1 MFNRVAAWVD
11 QKGVRSVLAAIAIL
25 ASVLLG
31 PFAIM
36 LIAVGPREPL
46 LFFLGLGGVSGLLGG
61 GARIWLGASFFLL
74 PRWARIL
81 LSTFIAA
88 GVAAALLAVFALPSR
103 VYWATVAPLA
113 GLTGLILLVGS
124 IASPP
129 PGSNNSFKPKSLRS
143 GKNMA

>member
-1 MFNRVAAWVD
+1 MFTRVANWVD

-31 PFAIM
+31 PFAII
-36 LIAVGPREPL
+36 LIAFGPREPL
-46 LFFLGLGGVSGLLGG
+46 LFLLGLGGVAGLIGG
-61 GARIWLGASFFLL
+61 GARIWRGATFFLL

-81 LSTFIAA
+81 LATLIAA
-88 GVAAALLAVFALPSR
+88 GVAAAFLAVFALPDK

-113 GLTGLILLVGS
+113 GITGLILLVGS
-124 IASPP
+124 IAGPQQ
-129 PGSNNSFKPKSLRS
+129 GSNNSFKPKPLRS